1 MGLNS
6 LSPNVVPDAQ
16 IFGAGLKDG
25 LKVSGNLKR
34 GLDEDKRGAMDAP
47 PKARGVLSPPLKP
60 RLIIFKD
67 ILSGDESGADYVLK
81 EIGGLVD
88 GATDSLDSFIDGNN
102 ADAGVEKRQTVA
114 IVNGGGG
121 LGSLAQ
127 QYAKTLGLPGAVN
140 GAPGF
145 LDNISGGDV
154 GQDGIEKRAN
164 RDWKQANDKR
174 ELKAPEVDDGG
185 VKRLIYDETR
195 GLLKPFLESIVNG
208 LSSSGTI
215 PR

>member
-1 MGLNS
+1 MGLNF

-102 ADAGVEKRQTVA
+102 ADAGVEKHQTVA
-114 IVNGGGG
+114 VVNGGGG

-127 QYAKTLGLPGAVN
+127 QYAKTLGS
-140 GAPGF
+140 
-145 LDNISGGDV
+145 SGCS
-154 GQDGIEKRAN
+154 Q
-164 RDWKQANDKR
+164 WC
-174 ELKAPEVDDGG
+174 
-185 VKRLIYDETR
+185 T
-195 GLLKPFLESIVNG
+195 G
-208 LSSSGTI
+208 LSGQHFRRRCWTRWDREACEQRLEASQRQAPAQSA
-215 PR
+215 RS